1 MKYKILI
8 LVVCM
13 PWILSAQVSQFPFV
27 ENFDSVTAPDLPPGW
42 TTTTNRLTGGD
53 FTTTTSSEL
62 SFPNAVLS
70 TNSTI
75 LQSLTTPLFVFSN
88 VTADSLVFYE
98 RRSSSH
104 NSGILLEASID
115 GGITFPLLITDTLKN
130 PGTTSYV
137 RRGFTLPNSLNNQS
151 SVKLRWTVVGDGTG
165 TTGTFRIDNLKI
177 TALAQV
183 DVGATAIYFSPRFPI
198 VGDSVIIT
206 ATVKN
211 FGTQSVQ
218 NIPVEFYEDANGD
231 STPDPEELIETM
243 TITSTIQPFDTTVA
257 EMQLSSL
264 TLGERTI
271 MVQTAVLTDQV
282 QLNDLTIADLSVGL
296 PFNSVVVNEIMYTPF
311 SPEPEW
317 IEITNIYPDS
327 VNLKNW
333 KISDQTTTTRHLLT
347 LTDYWLQTN
356 EYVVI
361 TKDSVDFW
369 QVHPDVINAQFVS
382 SMPVTY
388 FNNTED
394 DVVIYDN
401 RGATMDS
408 VSYVSSWGGKNG
420 KSLERIEQMVPSNDS
435 SNWGTSGDSTG
446 STPGRYNFLT
456 PLEYDVRAVRFIAD
470 DAMPGLA
477 VPLQAVIYNSGRQTA
492 TKISVSFYD
501 DVNRDSLPQLSE
513 LLQPPVS
520 ILSVAPEDSV
530 IANYLWENP
539 SSGEHLLLAVVDY
552 SEDLR
557 PRDNQTYGKL
567 NVAFPKNIL
576 VINEILYDPPTGNV
590 EYVELYNRSAS
601 AINLAQWKLNSFTIS
616 PMPFIVHAGTS
627 VIVSADFSI
636 LQRFPYL
643 NDTLFKVIS
652 LNRTSLGLD
661 NDGDSVT
668 VRDLTGEVID
678 SLYYLPT
685 WHNSEIEDVSGRSLE
700 RINPNLPSTDR
711 RNWSTCVDPLGG
723 SPGKQNSIFTAVVPS
738 SVTLSFSPNP
748 FSPDGDGIE
757 DHTVVLYQLPVT
769 TALIRI
775 RIYDGKGR
783 LVRTLANNEPSGA
796 NGQVIWDGLDDNHE
810 RVRIGIY
817 IVLLE
822 ALDSIGGEL
831 QKTKSV
837 VVVATKL

>member
-1 MKYKILI
+1 
-8 LVVCM
+8 
-13 PWILSAQVSQFPFV
+13 
-27 ENFDSVTAPDLPPGW
+27 
-42 TTTTNRLTGGD
+42 
-53 FTTTTSSEL
+53 
-62 SFPNAVLS
+62 
-70 TNSTI
+70 
-75 LQSLTTPLFVFSN
+75 
-88 VTADSLVFYE
+88 
-98 RRSSSH
+98 
-104 NSGILLEASID
+104 
-115 GGITFPLLITDTLKN
+115 
-130 PGTTSYV
+130 
-137 RRGFTLPNSLNNQS
+137 
-151 SVKLRWTVVGDGTG
+151 
-165 TTGTFRIDNLKI
+165 
-177 TALAQV
+177 
-183 DVGATAIYFSPRFPI
+183 
-198 VGDSVIIT
+198 
-206 ATVKN
+206 
-211 FGTQSVQ
+211 
-218 NIPVEFYEDANGD
+218 
-231 STPDPEELIETM
+231 
-243 TITSTIQPFDTTVA
+243 
-257 EMQLSSL
+257 
-264 TLGERTI
+264 
-271 MVQTAVLTDQV
+271 
-282 QLNDLTIADLSVGL
+282 
-296 PFNSVVVNEIMYTPF
+296 
-311 SPEPEW
+311 
-317 IEITNIYPDS
+317 
-327 VNLKNW
+327 
-333 KISDQTTTTRHLLT
+333 
-347 LTDYWLQTN
+347 
-356 EYVVI
+356 
-361 TKDSVDFW
+361 
-369 QVHPDVINAQFVS
+369 
-382 SMPVTY
+382 
-388 FNNTED
+388 
-394 DVVIYDN
+394 
-401 RGATMDS
+401 
-408 VSYVSSWGGKNG
+408 
-420 KSLERIEQMVPSNDS
+420 
-435 SNWGTSGDSTG
+435 
-446 STPGRYNFLT
+446 
-456 PLEYDVRAVRFIAD
+456 
-470 DAMPGLA
+470 
-477 VPLQAVIYNSGRQTA
+477 
-492 TKISVSFYD
+492 
-501 DVNRDSLPQLSE
+501 LSE